1 MSKNVVI
8 LKPGSEVTKGKA
20 KVKLAHLI

>member
-1 MSKNVVI
+1 MKLI
-8 LKPGSEVTKGKA
+8 TYEQGKGKA

>member
-1 MSKNVVI
+1 MYA
-8 LKPGSEVTKGKA
+8 GMTRKGKA